1 MANSR
6 CCNICGWEGDR
17 FNILYNERMR
27 QNEECIC
34 PNCRSLARQRALF
47 KYLQKQGRYETRSR
61 IFYRQIYIFVL
72 SIINQKLHEH
82 KRCLESL
89 ATYLCAIKEKNI
101 LCLEIAPSLSPI
113 RKVLG
118 KGIIYISIDLEDPFA
133 MFKMDLTNL
142 NFKNFS
148 FDLVIC
154 SHVLEHIKEDLIGIK
169 EIYRVLKKNG
179 TALFQ
184 IPIGY
189 FKDPEGKC
197 NEEFSERRFYG
208 HVRSYGWDF
217 DRRLAKV
224 GFKVNIINFKN
235 APSEL
240 SIGKEVI
247 FKCEKY
253 EQEVN
258 NGESL

>member
-1 MANSR
+1 
-6 CCNICGWEGDR
+6 
-17 FNILYNERMR
+17 MR

-34 PNCRSLARQRALF
+34 PNCSSLARQRALF
-47 KYLQKQGRYETRSR
+47 KYLQGKEDIDAPSFLIGKRT
-61 IFYRQIYIFVL
+61 YIFVL
-72 SIINQKLHEH
+72 SIINQKLH
-82 KRCLESL
+82 KRKRSLESL
-89 ATYLCAIKEKNI
+89 ATYLYAIKEKNM

-113 RKVLG
+113 RKVL
-118 KGIIYISIDLEDPFA
+118 KGVIYVSIDLEDPCA
-133 MFKMDLTNL
+133 MFKMNLTDLI
-142 NFKNFS
+142 FKDFT

-154 SHVLEHIKEDLIGIK
+154 SHVLEHIKEDLIPIK

-189 FKDPEGKC
+189 FEDPDGKC
-197 NEEFSERRFYG
+197 TEEFSERRFYG

-217 DRRLAKV
+217 DRRLTKV
-224 GFKVNIINFKN
+224 GFEVDIIDFKN
-235 APSEL
+235 APSQL
-240 SIGKEVI
+240 GIGKEVI

-253 EQEVN
+253 EQGAN